1 MHDIV
6 EHRSSLDASPFAFVI
21 ASVFS
26 YPIGD
31 LPKSKVRAFEFI
43 KVPGVVCPSPH
54 FPLSL
59 PAAATGSGFRLFVL
73 LGCGSDSG
81 FILFGKRR
89 DL

>member
-1 MHDIV
+1 M
-6 EHRSSLDASPFAFVI
+6 
-21 ASVFS
+21 FS

-43 KVPGVVCPSPH
+43 KVPGVVYPSHFPH

-59 PAAATGSGFRLFVL
+59 PAAAGSGFRLFVL
-73 LGCGSDSG
+73 LGCGSDLG

>member
-6 EHRSSLDASPFAFVI
+6 EHRSSLNASRFAFVI

-43 KVPGVVCPSPH
+43 KVPGVVSPCPTSP
-54 FPLSL
+54 FL
-59 PAAATGSGFRLFVL
+59 PAAAGSGFRLFVL
-73 LGCGSDSG
+73 LGCGSDLG

>member
-1 MHDIV
+1 M
-6 EHRSSLDASPFAFVI
+6 
-21 ASVFS
+21 FS

-43 KVPGVVCPSPH
+43 KVPGVVSPPS
-54 FPLSL
+54 PLSL
-59 PAAATGSGFRLFVL
+59 LAAAGSGFRLFVL
-73 LGCGSDSG
+73 LGCGSDLG

>member
-6 EHRSSLDASPFAFVI
+6 EHRSSLDASRFAFVI

-43 KVPGVVCPSPH
+43 KVPGVVYPSH
-54 FPLSL
+54 SPLSL
-59 PAAATGSGFRLFVL
+59 LAAAGSGFRLFVL
-73 LGCGSDSG
+73 LGCGSDLG

>member
-6 EHRSSLDASPFAFVI
+6 EHRSSLDASRFAFVI

-43 KVPGVVCPSPH
+43 KVPGVVYPSPH

-59 PAAATGSGFRLFVL
+59 PAAAGSGFRLFVL
-73 LGCGSDSG
+73 LGCGSDLG
-81 FILFGKRR
+81 FISFGKRR

>member
-6 EHRSSLDASPFAFVI
+6 EHRCSLDASRFAFVI

-31 LPKSKVRAFEFI
+31 FPKSKVRAFEFI
-43 KVPGVVCPSPH
+43 KVPGVVSPRPSSP
-54 FPLSL
+54 FL
-59 PAAATGSGFRLFVL
+59 AAAAGSGFRLFVL
-73 LGCGSDSG
+73 LGCGSDLG